1 MKKIPAYTIVELMVV
16 CILTTFVVLIA
27 MQCIRLINT
36 QYAVYEESQIVHR
49 ELGDLNSLLRR
60 DNFVAHRILRNTE
73 NLTFEMDTMRIQ
85 YELNK
90 NFIIRKQLAHAI
102 RPDTFWIGVNKINT
116 SFKKELVNRGLV
128 DYIDLGLFFDE
139 IILKVSLQKQY
150 SAAELMNTQ
159 AYAR

>member
-1 MKKIPAYTIVELMVV
+1 MKKFSAYTIVELMVV
-16 CILTTFVVLIA
+16 CILTTFVVIIA

-36 QYAVYEESQIVHR
+36 QYENYETNQVLYK

-60 DNFVAHRILRNTE
+60 DNLGALRVFRDARI
-73 NLTFEMDTMRIQ
+73 LTFEMDTIGIQ
-85 YELNK
+85 YRLDK
-90 NFIIRKQLAHAI
+90 DFVIRKSMLGNI
-102 RPDTFWIGVNKINT
+102 RPDTFRIGVNTVNT
-116 SFKKELVNRGLV
+116 SFKKEVRTRGLV

-139 IILKVSLQKQY
+139 TELRISLQKQY

>member
-1 MKKIPAYTIVELMVV
+1 MKKFPAYTIVELMVV
-16 CILTTFVVLIA
+16 CILTSFVVIIA

-36 QYAVYEESQIVHR
+36 QYEVYEKNQELYR

-60 DNFVAHRILRNTE
+60 DNLGAHRVLRNAKV
-73 NLTFEMDTMRIQ
+73 LTFEMDTITIQ
-85 YELNK
+85 YHLNK
-90 NFIIRKQLAHAI
+90 DFIIRKPLLANI
-102 RPDTFWIGVNKINT
+102 RPDTFRIGVNTINT
-116 SFKKELVNRGLV
+116 LFKKEVTTRGLV

-139 IILKVSLQKQY
+139 IELRITLQKQY